1 LTLAMLLSEAGWFHR
16 LPIEVMASDASPEA
30 IAAARAGQYGQRS
43 FRSLPE
49 GMRDKYFVA
58 HDNKWSVVPELHR
71 RVSYDVVNLVDEEEV
86 HRHASAPIVV
96 CRNVFI
102 YFSDESIRRVIG
114 VFERAM
120 PAPGYLCVGASESLL
135 RRTVAF
141 ELQDIGG
148 AFMYVKGAPSGRE
161 HDPRLSHVERAS

>member
-1 LTLAMLLSEAGWFHR
+1 
-16 LPIEVMASDASPEA
+16 
-30 IAAARAGQYGQRS
+30 
-43 FRSLPE
+43 
-49 GMRDKYFVA
+49 MRDKYFVA

-71 RVSYDVVNLVDEEEV
+71 RVSYDVVNLVDEDEV